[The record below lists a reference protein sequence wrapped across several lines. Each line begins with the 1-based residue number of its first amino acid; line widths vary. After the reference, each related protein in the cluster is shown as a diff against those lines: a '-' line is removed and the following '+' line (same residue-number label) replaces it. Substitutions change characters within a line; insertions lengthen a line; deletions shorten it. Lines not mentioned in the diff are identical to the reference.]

1 MLRTMDEVQAMMSL
15 NSTTD
20 SRGNHKLTEKGKR
33 YEQFY
38 FLLRLDC
45 PMDTEAFIDREM
57 ERVRARLNASERQ
70 ENEFREDCTS
80 KEQDK
85 EKMAALEKRTAELRE
100 DYMLLAW
107 FRNGQ

>member
-20 SRGNHKLTEKGKR
+20 SRGNHKLTKKGKR

-85 EKMAALEKRTAELRE
+85 EKMAALEKRTAELS
-100 DYMLLAW
+100 DDFGLLQW
-107 FRNGQ
+107 FLNEE

>member
-1 MLRTMDEVQAMMSL
+1 MEDVQAMMSL

-20 SRGNHKLTEKGKR
+20 DMGRHHLTKKGKR

-38 FLLRLDC
+38 YLLRLDC
-45 PMDTEAFIDREM
+45 PMDTEAFIDREL

-70 ENEFREDCTS
+70 ENEFREYCTG
-80 KEQDK
+80 KKQDK
-85 EKMAALEKRTAELRE
+85 EKMVALEKRTAELRE

>member
-20 SRGNHKLTEKGKR
+20 SRGNHKLTKKGKR

-38 FLLRLDC
+38 YLLRLDC

-57 ERVRARLNASERQ
+57 ERTRTRLRASKKQ
-70 ENEFREDCTS
+70 EDEFREYCTGQ
-80 KEQDK
+80 KWEN
-85 EKMAALEKRTAELRE
+85 EKLKDLEKRTAELRE

>member
-20 SRGNHKLTEKGKR
+20 SRGNSKLTKKGKR

-38 FLLRLDC
+38 FLLRLDF

-57 ERVRARLNASERQ
+57 ERVRERLRASERQ

>member
-20 SRGNHKLTEKGKR
+20 SRGNSKLTKKGKR

-57 ERVRARLNASERQ
+57 ERTRTRLRASEKQ
-70 ENEFREDCTS
+70 EEEFRSCCTGQ
-80 KEQDK
+80 KWEK
-85 EKMAALEKRTAELRE
+85 EKLATLEKRTAELS
-100 DYMLLAW
+100 DDFGLLQW
-107 FRNGQ
+107 FLNEE

>member
-1 MLRTMDEVQAMMSL
+1 MEDVQAMMSL

-20 SRGNHKLTEKGKR
+20 DMGRHHLTKKGKR

-38 FLLRLDC
+38 YLLRLDC
-45 PMDTEAFIDREM
+45 PMDTEAFIDREI
-57 ERVRARLNASERQ
+57 ERVRERLRASERQ

-80 KEQDK
+80 KKQDK